1 MPKKIL
7 ILGVTG
13 MLGSTVYRY
22 LSSMDD
28 DLDVYGT
35 YRRGRP
41 FFAKDCISK
50 YERLFQVDVM
60 VQGQLSCVMSE
71 LRPDIVIN
79 CIGLVKQLN
88 LDSQILSA
96 IEINALLPHLI
107 LRICDDLNAR
117 LIHFS
122 TDCVF
127 TGKKGM
133 YVEEDAH
140 DAQDIYGV
148 SKYLG
153 EVNFSSRAIT
163 LRTSLIGHEY
173 GAGHSLLNWFLSQN
187 EFILGYEKVI
197 FSGLPVIEIAHIL
210 QKYVIP
216 NPELHGLYHL
226 SAHPISK
233 FKLLQLIS
241 SVYKK
246 NIYIKP
252 DDNYVIDRSLD
263 SNKFQ
268 KNTGYRP
275 RSWELLIEDMHKEN
289 RERSQDYDFKK

>member
-1 MPKKIL
+1 
-7 ILGVTG
+7 

-107 LRICDDLNAR
+107 LLSIP
-117 LIHFS
+117 
-122 TDCVF
+122 
-127 TGKKGM
+127 
-133 YVEEDAH
+133 
-140 DAQDIYGV
+140 
-148 SKYLG
+148 
-153 EVNFSSRAIT
+153 IT
-163 LRTSLIGHEY
+163 S
-173 GAGHSLLNWFLSQN
+173 
-187 EFILGYEKVI
+187 
-197 FSGLPVIEIAHIL
+197 
-210 QKYVIP
+210 
-216 NPELHGLYHL
+216 
-226 SAHPISK
+226 
-233 FKLLQLIS
+233 
-241 SVYKK
+241 
-246 NIYIKP
+246 
-252 DDNYVIDRSLD
+252 
-263 SNKFQ
+263 
-268 KNTGYRP
+268 
-275 RSWELLIEDMHKEN
+275 
-289 RERSQDYDFKK
+289 